1 MGNQL
6 QTQREDELEKIPKLA
21 TAAFTAANLFIP
33 SRVMDNVVFSKIRD
47 ALGGELRGTISGG
60 GALPSH
66 VDEFFNVIG
75 IPVYEGYGMT
85 ECAPIISVRSTGKVV
100 QGSVGF
106 SPAGTE
112 VKVLNDKG
120 EEVGLGELGVIHVKG
135 PQVMKGYY
143 KNQEAT
149 DKVLKNG
156 WLNTG
161 DLGFKSYNG
170 TLSVRGR
177 VKDTIVLLGG
187 ENVEPV
193 PIENLLLESPFIH
206 QVMVVG
212 QDQKSLGALI
222 YPNLEK
228 LTEAGFEVKQGEDF
242 NKNSKVTQLFAKII
256 KESISTNNGFKSFE
270 KVTDFRFLPKVM
282 EIGDEITNLYKM
294 KRNVITE
301 KYTALIKDIYS

>member
-1 MGNQL
+1 
-6 QTQREDELEKIPKLA
+6 
-21 TAAFTAANLFIP
+21 
-33 SRVMDNVVFSKIRD
+33 
-47 ALGGELRGTISGG
+47 
-60 GALPSH
+60 
-66 VDEFFNVIG
+66 
-75 IPVYEGYGMT
+75 
-85 ECAPIISVRSTGKVV
+85 
-100 QGSVGF
+100 VGF

-120 EEVGLGELGVIHVKG
+120 DEVGIGELGVIHVKG

-149 DKVLKNG
+149 EKVLKNG

-228 LTEAGFEVKQGEDF
+228 LTEAGFDVKQGEDF
-242 NKNSKVTQLFAKII
+242 NKNSKVVQLYAKII